1 MVNLDNSLV
10 DTISVLRSFKTVTAC
25 FAQSKYQKN
34 LSLLRENKTKKGV
47 RPIKSKSRSNAGS
60 GSRPDR
66 NLRKTSVHRVKV
78 KFFFIRL
85 SRVFSLREAQL
96 TDKQTQLTCY
106 LDK

>member
-66 NLRKTSVHRVKV
+66 NLPKTSVHRVKV
-78 KFFFIRL
+78 KFFFYQAVARL
-85 SRVFSLREAQL
+85 FIMGGTTYR
-96 TDKQTQLTCY
+96 QTQLTCY